1 MHVGLV
7 IYGDLNATSG
17 GFRYDRQLVSYLRE
31 QGDTVDVISLPWRSY
46 PRGVLDGVSPSIRSK
61 LDRPVDV
68 LVQDGLCHPSLW
80 RQNRHLSEPGSTVA
94 LVHHLQS
101 DDPTGQFASL
111 YRPFERRFLGSVD
124 AAIST
129 SAFIRTHASELA
141 PSLAGKPSLVA
152 RPGGRTDGRALS
164 PTQVTDRA
172 KAEPLRIVYVGNV
185 VPRKDP
191 ETLVAAVARGRPERD
206 WELTVVGSH
215 ESTPDYADSVVRAA
229 EQRGVEDCVEFTGE
243 VDTDALEG
251 VLERSHVCCVPSRY
265 EAFGMVYLEAME
277 YGVVPIASS
286 VGGASEFVEHEHNGF
301 VVDPGHDAGIAAIL
315 TALDDDR
322 ERLARL
328 GEGALLTAEQHPTW
342 DETMAEIRAF
352 LQSLSDGQ

>member
-1 MHVGLV
+1 MAVPTVRAAVSRFGRC
-7 IYGDLNATSG
+7 GDQHERVHPDS
-17 GFRYDRQLVSYLRE
+17 RQR
-31 QGDTVDVISLPWRSY
+31 
-46 PRGVLDGVSPSIRSK
+46 
-61 LDRPVDV
+61 
-68 LVQDGLCHPSLW
+68 
-80 RQNRHLSEPGSTVA
+80 A
-94 LVHHLQS
+94 
-101 DDPTGQFASL
+101 
-111 YRPFERRFLGSVD
+111 
-124 AAIST
+124 
-129 SAFIRTHASELA
+129 A

-322 ERLARL
+322 ERQHASAK
-328 GEGALLTAEQHPTW
+328 ALSSRRNSIQRGTRRWPRYGRSSSRSQTVSSTSSWWAT
-342 DETMAEIRAF
+342 
-352 LQSLSDGQ
+352 

>member
-46 PRGVLDGVSPSIRSK
+46 PGSVLDGVSPSIRSK

-94 LVHHLQS
+94 LVHHLRS
-101 DDPTGQFASL
+101 EDPTEQFASL

-129 SAFIRTHASELA
+129 SAFTRTHASQLA
-141 PSLAGKPSLVA
+141 PSLADKPSLVA
-152 RPGGRTDGRALS
+152 RPGGRTDGSALS
-164 PTQVTDRA
+164 PTQVAERA
-172 KAEPLRIVYVGNV
+172 KSEPLRIVYVGNV

-191 ETLVAAVARGRPERD
+191 ETLVAAVARGLPGRD
-206 WELTVVGSH
+206 WKLTVVGSH
-215 ESTPDYADSVVRAA
+215 ESNPGYADSVVRAA
-229 EQRGVEDCVEFTGE
+229 EQQGVDDRVEFAGE
-243 VDTDALEG
+243 LDTQALEG
-251 VLERSHVCCVPSRY
+251 VLGRSHVCCVPSRY

-286 VGGASEFVEHEHNGF
+286 IGGASELVEHEHNGF
-301 VVDPGHDAGIAAIL
+301 VVDPGDDPGIAAIL
-315 TALDDDR
+315 AALDDDR
-322 ERLARL
+322 DRLAHL
-328 GEGALLTAEQHPTW
+328 GEQALLRAEQHPAW